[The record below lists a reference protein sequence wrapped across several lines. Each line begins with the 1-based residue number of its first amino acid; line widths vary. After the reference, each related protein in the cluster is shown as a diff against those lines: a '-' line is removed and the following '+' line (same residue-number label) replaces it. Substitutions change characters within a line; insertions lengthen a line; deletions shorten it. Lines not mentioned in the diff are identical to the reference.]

1 LLLDECKFQ
10 VENNLLYA
18 ATIRPVTR
26 GSNRATDPS
35 TFSKICLVVM
45 YNSKLQLLFL
55 KKKYQL
61 VASLTKN
68 AFFNMLFFH
77 RYSVLEKE
85 KPKVFSK

>member
-1 LLLDECKFQ
+1 
-10 VENNLLYA
+10 
-18 ATIRPVTR
+18 
-26 GSNRATDPS
+26 
-35 TFSKICLVVM
+35 M